1 MTGNII
7 EFITPIVIHILEL
20 MGIIII
26 IIGSVKAFYTFLV
39 NIVTKE
45 DIPIKVEL
53 AKSLT
58 LALEFKLGA
67 EILKTVIVRSLDEM
81 YILAAIIILRA
92 ILAVVIHWEMKA
104 DMESKH

>member
-1 MTGNII
+1 MM
-7 EFITPIVIHILEL
+7 EHFVQLITPVAISILES

-26 IIGSVKAFYTFLV
+26 IIGAIKAFYKFVV
-39 NIVTKE
+39 NIITKNNM
-45 DIPIKVEL
+45 PIKVEF
-53 AKSLT
+53 AQSLT

-92 ILAVVIHWEMKA
+92 ILAFVIHWEMKS
-104 DMESKH
+104 DMENDN

>member
-1 MTGNII
+1 MI
-7 EFITPIVIHILEL
+7 EHFVELVTPLGIHILES

-26 IIGSVKAFYTFLV
+26 IIGALKAFYKFAV
-39 NIVTKE
+39 SMITKNH
-45 DIPIKVEL
+45 IPIKIEF
-53 AKSLT
+53 AQSLT

-92 ILAVVIHWEMKA
+92 ILAFVIHWEMKEELA
-104 DMESKH
+104 NGH